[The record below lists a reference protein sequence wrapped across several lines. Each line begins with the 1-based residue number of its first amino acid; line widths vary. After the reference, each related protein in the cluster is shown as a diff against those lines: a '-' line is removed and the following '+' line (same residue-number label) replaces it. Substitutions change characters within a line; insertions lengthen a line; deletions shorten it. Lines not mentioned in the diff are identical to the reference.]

1 MFFCQIVEALP
12 LTVYCDF
19 FLYISKFNEALT
31 ALLLSKKYLSFTK
44 LKMK

>member
-12 LTVYCDF
+12 LTVYCD

-31 ALLLSKKYLSFTK
+31 ALLLSKKYLFTK
-44 LKMK
+44 LRMK